1 MCFSFFSLTKIDSS
15 KQKTK
20 LAIVSFLKAL
30 WEVDK
35 PYRKMRNYIARL
47 NKSQI

>member
-1 MCFSFFSLTKIDSS
+1 MCFSIFSLAKIDSS
-15 KQKTK
+15 KQKSK

-35 PYRKMRNYIARL
+35 PYRKMRNYIAKL
-47 NKSQI
+47 TKS